1 MDTAQWQTRFLLQQQ
16 ATSPPVHANAA
27 VLLLLWQEQQQWQL
41 LLTRRA
47 WHLRHHPG
55 QISFPGGR
63 IEPGESAKAAA
74 LRETEEEIG
83 VPATAIRLL
92 GSLPPIATSTG
103 FVVSPWLGLL
113 NSPPKLQLQADEVAE
128 VFTLPLGYALSR
140 QHQQQRWFSQPYRQQ
155 SLYFLPYQG
164 QLIWGATAAILHQL
178 AEQLQVP

>member
-1 MDTAQWQTRFLLQQQ
+1 MNTAHWQTRFLLQQQ
-16 ATSPPVHANAA
+16 ATSPAQHPNAA
-27 VLLLLWQEQQQWQL
+27 VLLLLWPEQQQWQL

-47 WHLRHHPG
+47 RHLRHHPG

-63 IEPGESAKAAA
+63 IEPGESAQAAA

-83 VPATAIRLL
+83 VPATTIQLL
-92 GSLPPIATSTG
+92 GSLPAIATNSG

-113 NSPPKLQLQADEVAE
+113 TSPPKLQLQADEVAE

-155 SLYFLPYQG
+155 PVYFLPYQG

-178 AEQLQVP
+178 AEQLQLP